1 MSLADERSKF
11 LERKKKKI
19 NPGWKALTE
28 VVTTKKTLENL
39 DTQNKSFSIQSLST
53 VEEFQMTPL
62 ISPAALAS
70 AAEQGYVLSQADLP
84 PRAPYQGRKRLPSS

>member
-1 MSLADERSKF
+1 
-11 LERKKKKI
+11 
-19 NPGWKALTE
+19 
-28 VVTTKKTLENL
+28 
-39 DTQNKSFSIQSLST
+39 
-53 VEEFQMTPL
+53 MTPL